1 MRVPSELFWA
11 TLSTIELSLIC
22 IVLSSALSL
31 AAGLALISPNRFVRK
46 AVRLYVEIIRGT
58 SLVVQ
63 LFWLY
68 FVLPEFGIVL
78 TSFTVGVF
86 GLSINGAAYGADIIR
101 GAFEAVPQ
109 GQSEAAY
116 ALSMPRRMTIFTVL
130 APQALL
136 RLIPPWSNAM
146 IDILKGTS
154 IFSMIGIYE
163 LTFVS
168 TQLNAMLFDPF
179 RIFLFVAAIYF
190 VLSQFISRSMLALE
204 RYTRTRL
211 GLAR

>member
-1 MRVPSELFWA
+1 MRVPNELFWA

-31 AAGLALISPNRFVRK
+31 AAGLALISPNRYLRK
-46 AVRLYVEIIRGT
+46 AVRLYVEIFRGT

-68 FVLPEFGIVL
+68 FVLPEFGIML
-78 TSFTVGVF
+78 TSMTVGVL

-101 GAFEAVPQ
+101 GAFEAVPR
-109 GQSEAAY
+109 GQNEAAY

-146 IDILKGTS
+146 IDMVKGTS

-163 LTFVS
+163 LTFAS
-168 TQLNAMLFDPF
+168 TQLNAMLLDPF
-179 RIFLFVAAIYF
+179 RIFMFVAAIYF
-190 VLSQFISRSMLALE
+190 VLSQIISRSMFALE
-204 RYTRTRL
+204 RSARKRL
-211 GLAR
+211 GLTG